1 MSGLTTALGYAGHR
15 TPVFPCHWEGG
26 RRKRPLTEH
35 GFQDSSCDPVVIEAW
50 WRRWPKALIGV
61 PTGILS
67 GFVVLDVDV
76 KHADR
81 NGFDT
86 LAAFALAILPH
97 TPMVHTATGGLHL
110 YFDAAGRQI
119 PSTQG
124 NWGRGIGPGLDW
136 RAEGGYVIAPSPS
149 SGYDWD
155 PICNLDR
162 VPLAKVPP
170 QLLPAEPEKV
180 RFMVRPIRPTIGLSP
195 YAEAAL
201 DSAARRIIA
210 APNRE
215 QEATINRECFA
226 IGTLAGAG
234 GIPADFARRVLLWAA
249 RQAPSYDPRH
259 PWRPGEI
266 EDKADRAF
274 ADGMRRPRELR
285 RA

>member
-1 MSGLTTALGYAGHR
+1 MSGLR
-15 TPVFPCHWEGG
+15 TVLDLAARGVLVFPCQWEGAW
-26 RRKRPLTEH
+26 RKCPLTEH
-35 GFQDSSCDPVVIEAW
+35 GFQDASGDPGVIEAW

-67 GFVVLDVDV
+67 GFVVLDIDV

-97 TPMVHTATGGLHL
+97 TPLVHTPSGGLHL
-110 YFDAAGRQI
+110 YFDPAGQRI
-119 PSTQG
+119 PTTQG
-124 NWGRGIGPGLDW
+124 SRGRGIGPGLDW
-136 RAEGGYVIAPSPS
+136 RAEGGYVIAPSPG

-162 VPLAKVPP
+162 VSLAKVPA

-180 RFMVRPIRPTIGLSP
+180 RFIVRPIRPTIGLSP

-201 DSAARRIIA
+201 DNAARRIIA
-210 APNRE
+210 VANGE
-215 QEATINRECFA
+215 QEATINGECFA

-234 GIPADFARRVLLWAA
+234 GVPADFARRVLVWAA
-249 RQAPSYDPRH
+249 RQVPSADPRR
-259 PWRPGEI
+259 PWRPGEL
-266 EDKADRAF
+266 EDKANRAF
-274 ADGMRRPRELR
+274 DDGMRRPRELR